1 MNIKGYIQCRCLL
14 IKSNVYLSK
23 PCQMDSIYNFV
34 YNETQNVAQVNMII
48 KLYKH
53 TSIVTVFVCKTG

>member
-1 MNIKGYIQCRCLL
+1 
-14 IKSNVYLSK
+14 
-23 PCQMDSIYNFV
+23 MDSIYNFV
-34 YNETQNVAQVNMII
+34 YNETQKVAQVNMII

>member
-1 MNIKGYIQCRCLL
+1 
-14 IKSNVYLSK
+14 
-23 PCQMDSIYNFV
+23 MDSIYNFV

-53 TSIVTVFVCKTG
+53 TSIVTVFVGKTGWIS

>member
-1 MNIKGYIQCRCLL
+1 
-14 IKSNVYLSK
+14 
-23 PCQMDSIYNFV
+23 MDSIYNFV

-53 TSIVTVFVCKTG
+53 IVTVYVCKTGWIS